1 MGMVVAVER
10 DEGRLLC
17 LSAEGC
23 IEKALHLELN
33 GTSNLDILV
42 CSKTVTF
49 VRAVITSKWL
59 QSRYHTLFLSGCRVE
74 AQTLIYAC
82 FQNCF

>member
-10 DEGRLLC
+10 DGGRLLC

-33 GTSNLDILV
+33 GASNLDILV
-42 CSKTVTF
+42 CSKTPTC
-49 VRAVITSKWL
+49 VRAVIASKVAPV
-59 QSRYHTLFLSGCRVE
+59 SFSYSLSGCRVE

-82 FQNCF
+82 IQNCF